1 MKAFTDIEQSKKLA
15 EILPIESADMH
26 YVRKTHDFRGNLVDG
41 KWSYPEYGNPNSK
54 HAGYVVQNF
63 ESYEK
68 IPCWSLAALLEQLDD
83 EITDE
88 NGNDYNLTIVKE
100 NLQYQ
105 LYYHDSWGQVED
117 IETDYYDD
125 LVDACYEMILK
136 LKEKDL
142 L

>member
-1 MKAFTDIEQSKKLA
+1 MKQKSFTSLEQSKKLA
-15 EILPIESADMH
+15 EILPIESADMWWLYVTSQGKHIAMMYEEPDPH
-26 YVRKTHDFRGNLVDG
+26 YIGRM
-41 KWSYPEYGNPNSK
+41 
-54 HAGYVVQNF
+54 
-63 ESYEK
+63 ESYGIK
-68 IPCWSLAALLEQLDD
+68 DAAIRCWSLAALLEQLDD
-83 EITDE
+83 EITDD

-125 LVDACYEMILK
+125 LVDACYEMIIK
-136 LKEKDL
+136 LHEQKL